1 MIIKWNLMN
10 DINRLT
16 LKKQQ
21 FIFINLIKFN
31 WTFTTAICPS
41 SSILESFFINL
52 YFAGDV
58 RLKKIET
65 TFESRLIVLNNRN
78 WCYCSIE
85 KKFHISN
92 LKHFWLELWPT
103 NKFHEICTS
112 RGDFITRDS
121 GLLKMPGKLV
131 LLSDMIMVDEVECRN
146 TNWKLQRVCSL

>member
-1 MIIKWNLMN
+1 MN

-21 FIFINLIKFN
+21 FIFTNLIKFN

-41 SSILESFFINL
+41 SFILESFFINL
-52 YFAGDV
+52 CFADDV
-58 RLKKIET
+58 NKIPRIKKNRFRNHIRVIRLL
-65 TFESRLIVLNNRN
+65 TFNNWN

-92 LKHFWLELWPT
+92 LKHFELWRT
-103 NKFHEICTS
+103 NKFHKICTS

>member
-1 MIIKWNLMN
+1 MN
-10 DINRLT
+10 DINRLF
-16 LKKQQ
+16 LKKATIHIHQSNKIQ
-21 FIFINLIKFN
+21 LNFHHCDL
-31 WTFTTAICPS
+31 S

-58 RLKKIET
+58 RLKKICFET
-65 TFESRLIVLNNRN
+65 TLESRLIVLNNRN